1 MLFNINGKVKKIL
14 CIRYVTIILITA
26 SALFAQ
32 TPDTLT
38 EKEAPKVFIDYELI
52 DMDFIKNEIP
62 YVNYVI
68 ERKDADIYIMI
79 TTQTTA
85 GEGKEY
91 NIFFIGQGKFSGMCD
106 TLKYYALK
114 SDSDDI
120 IRREITK
127 KIKIGLVRYLAKTHI
142 AEKLLITLPEKK
154 IILKPKDP
162 WHNWVFSIDLYGY
175 FSGQQKYNFNNI
187 NTTFSANKILEDWKI
202 LNDLSYYYTKN
213 IYKINDSSI
222 INESKSYSGSTNLVI
237 GLGNHFSAGYYLSF
251 YSSTYEN
258 ILISSGFSP
267 AIEYNIYPY
276 KESSTRKLTFFYDLG
291 YVYFEYYDTTIFNK
305 LQEKLFKETGSI
317 ETNIIQRWGSINLK
331 LTGSHYFHN
340 FKKNRLTLHSDISL
354 PIVKGLSFKVF
365 SYVSMIHDQLSLP
378 KKELTEEE
386 IILQKRILATQ
397 YSYYLSIGF
406 SYTFGSIYSNIV
418 NPRF

>member
-1 MLFNINGKVKKIL
+1 MLFNISEGMKKIL
-14 CIRYVTIILITA
+14 NISNLMFILAIT
-26 SALFAQ
+26 SPLFAQ
-32 TPDTLT
+32 ITDSLA
-38 EKEAPKVFIDYELI
+38 EKQAPRVFIDYELF

-68 ERKDADIYIMI
+68 ERKEADIYVLI
-79 TTQTTA
+79 TTRTTA
-85 GEGKEY
+85 GEGTEY
-91 NIFFIGQGKFSGMCD
+91 SVFLIGQKDFSGMCD

-114 SDSDDI
+114 SDSDDT

-127 KIKIGLVRYLAKTHI
+127 KIKLGLVRYLAKTSI

-154 IILKPKDP
+154 ITLKPKDP
-162 WHNWVFSIDLYGY
+162 WHNWAFSIDLYGY

-187 NTTFSANKILEDWKI
+187 NTTFSANKTLEEWKI
-202 LNDLSYYYTKN
+202 LNYLSYYYKKN
-213 IYKINDSSI
+213 IYKINDSTI
-222 INESKSYSGSTNLVI
+222 ENESESYSGSTNLVI
-237 GLGNHFSAGYYLSF
+237 SLGDHFSAGYYLSF

-267 AIEYNIYPY
+267 AMEYNFYPY
-276 KESSTRKLTFFYDLG
+276 RESSTRKLTFLYNLG
-291 YVYFEYYDTTIFNK
+291 YVYYEYYDTTIFNK
-305 LQEKLFKETGSI
+305 LQEKLFKQSGSI
-317 ETNIIQRWGSINLK
+317 ETNIIQRWGSISLR
-331 LTGSHYFHN
+331 LTGSHYFHD
-340 FKKNRLTLHSDISL
+340 FKKNRLTLYSDISL
-354 PIVKGLSFKVF
+354 PIIKGLSFKVY
-365 SYVSMIHDQLSLP
+365 SYASMIHDQLSLP

-397 YSYYLSIGF
+397 YSYYLSIGL